1 MTQKERTGLIREG
14 NKLFNEGDKQSA
26 QKCFLKADYQSGL
39 LRVADYYFYDKQLPL
54 NALPLYMKCGAKS
67 KIEEIHQRMAFAL
80 GKILGEDKEGETQ
93 DENSIELSE
102 TDGKMT
108 FESTDKRVE
117 KSITQSLEDRK
128 VSDQPDPLNNT

>member
-26 QKCFLKADYQSGL
+26 QKYFLKADYQSGL

-80 GKILGEDKEGETQ
+80 EKLLGNDKDDETQ
-93 DENSIELSE
+93 DENDIELTE

-108 FESTDKRVE
+108 FQSTENQVE
-117 KSITQSLEDRK
+117 KSITQALEETK
-128 VSDQPDPLNNT
+128 ASDHPDPSNNT